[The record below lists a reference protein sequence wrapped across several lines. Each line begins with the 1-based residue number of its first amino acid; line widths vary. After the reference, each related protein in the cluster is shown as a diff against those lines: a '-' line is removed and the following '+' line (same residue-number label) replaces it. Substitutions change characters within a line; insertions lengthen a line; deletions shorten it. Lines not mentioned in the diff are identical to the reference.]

1 MHIVHIECVKSL
13 SALQNFTKNAEVN
26 VHCAVLKIQQY
37 LSRRGAWALQH
48 NFGGLRMTTLKPFP
62 KVIHF
67 RMLFVFIR
75 IYTVQ
80 VCVFNTILVGLE

>member
-1 MHIVHIECVKSL
+1 MDRL
-13 SALQNFTKNAEVN
+13 
-26 VHCAVLKIQQY
+26 
-37 LSRRGAWALQH
+37 GAWALQH